1 MQPLAHTCPTGAV
14 PVGKNVNLVRP
25 DSRRR
30 GRYRWKRWSGH
41 VTGFF
46 KPSRQQQVRTGDE
59 KDKISWCRVVCIP
72 RLCALC
78 QCVRGSRLCQN
89 ISTPAVDLQYG
100 ALAVDF
106 LSVLVECPAN
116 FHPGGTC
123 CASFSYSR
131 CFFRACLCSCLP
143 PRRHGNRRSRMRQRC
158 TFGIMRFVGVPL
170 E

>member
-25 DSRRR
+25 DSCRR

-59 KDKISWCRVVCIP
+59 ARKTRLVGVVWCAFRVS
-72 RLCALC
+72 ALC
-78 QCVRGSRLCQN
+78 VSAFEGLVCAKTFRRRPWICNTERLQWIFFRC
-89 ISTPAVDLQYG
+89 SS
-100 ALAVDF
+100 
-106 LSVLVECPAN
+106 SVLRIFILVVRVAPHFLMHAVFSSHACVHVYLLEGMEIVAHECDK
-116 FHPGGTC
+116 
-123 CASFSYSR
+123 
-131 CFFRACLCSCLP
+131 
-143 PRRHGNRRSRMRQRC
+143 
-158 TFGIMRFVGVPL
+158 GVPL